1 LALQPGAIA
10 DDWVFVDGH
19 AGNAR
24 DQSDRPQDLF
34 VAEFRMSVVGTDVHA
49 RVRAAA
55 MRAAKNLGIEE
66 RLVAKLPPAAEKPGP
81 D

>member
-1 LALQPGAIA
+1 
-10 DDWVFVDGH
+10 
-19 AGNAR
+19 
-24 DQSDRPQDLF
+24 LF